1 MAKGNRWTQST
12 TCKSNL
18 SLTNILYC
26 RIDHL
31 FWIKVYYSLPT
42 SSQTI
47 SLRTCVGSPGQRCV
61 QKCWTHVRNSQK
73 LPVSLDTAL
82 PYEKDLAAAPRA
94 LATTWGCLLP
104 CERLATSSTSPLLI
118 LISAPPVP
126 QAPVLPIEVHY
137 KWRWHSPWMKWKSRV
152 KCICIVLLAGTT
164 ATYEAQNLDYRL
176 LQPQMI
182 LIRWGDRV
190 CSFNQIKPQ
199 IFYCNPTSILLHDKL
214 LY

>member
-73 LPVSLDTAL
+73 LPVSLDTAC
-82 PYEKDLAAAPRA
+82 P
-94 LATTWGCLLP
+94 
-104 CERLATSSTSPLLI
+104 SISPLLI

-126 QAPVLPIEVHY
+126 PVLPIEVHH

>member
-61 QKCWTHVRNSQK
+61 QKCWTHVRNSLK
-73 LPVSLDTAL
+73 LPVSRGIVLPSWKDSARAL
-82 PYEKDLAAAPRA
+82 RV

-104 CERLATSSTSPLLI
+104 CERLATLSISTLLI
-118 LISAPPVP
+118 LCLRFCRYTISSNHLGHFASLKNHLGHF
-126 QAPVLPIEVHY
+126 ASLKNH
-137 KWRWHSPWMKWKSRV
+137 
-152 KCICIVLLAGTT
+152 LLV
-164 ATYEAQNLDYRL
+164 AQVSGRSYA
-176 LQPQMI
+176 I
-182 LIRWGDRV
+182 
-190 CSFNQIKPQ
+190 
-199 IFYCNPTSILLHDKL
+199 Y
-214 LY
+214 

>member
-1 MAKGNRWTQST
+1 MPKLVPVVEKFTQWQKETDEHKVHLVNRSYHSPIFFIVAST
-12 TCKSNL
+12 IYFELRFINL
-18 SLTNILYC
+18 C
-26 RIDHL
+26 PH
-31 FWIKVYYSLPT
+31 
-42 SSQTI
+42 
-47 SLRTCVGSPGQRCV
+47 SLRQFLSGHVLVLRPGQRCV

-73 LPVSLDTAL
+73 LPISLDTAC
-82 PYEKDLAAAPRA
+82 P
-94 LATTWGCLLP
+94 
-104 CERLATSSTSPLLI
+104 SISPLLI

-126 QAPVLPIEVHY
+126 PVLPIEVHH

-152 KCICIVLLAGTT
+152 KCICIVLFAGTT